1 MKDNNIDNRLKTNI
15 GSLSLKNPILTASG
29 TFGYGIEYNDF
40 YDVSSLGGIIVKGTT
55 GQKREGNPYPRLAE
69 TPQGMINAV
78 GLQNKGVDYFCDNI
92 YPKIKNINDNIIV
105 NVSGSSIEEYVLVA
119 QKINELDNITA
130 IELNI
135 SCPNVKKGGM
145 GFGTNPTMAAE
156 VTKEV
161 RKVYKKHLIVKLTP
175 NVTSV
180 VDIAKSVEDAGA
192 DSLSLINTVLAMAVD
207 SEKQKPILS
216 TITGG
221 LSGAAIKP
229 IALRCVWQVA
239 HNVKVPVI
247 GIGGICSASDVVE
260 FMLVGASAVE
270 IGTMNFINP
279 RIGQEIINDLS
290 NYLDRH
296 NISNIKDIVGKI

>member
-92 YPKIKNINDNIIV
+92 YPKIKDINDNIIV

>member
-105 NVSGSSIEEYVLVA
+105 NVSGSSIEEYVSVA

>member
-15 GSLSLKNPILTASG
+15 GSLSLKKPILTASG

-92 YPKIKNINDNIIV
+92 YPKIKDINDNIIV

-119 QKINELDNITA
+119 QKINELENIPA

-145 GFGTNPTMAAE
+145 GFGTNPQMAAE
-156 VTKEV
+156 VVSEV
-161 RKVYKKHLIVKLTP
+161 RKVYPKHLIVKLTP
-175 NVTSV
+175 NVTS
-180 VDIAKSVEDAGA
+180 IAEIATAVEAAGA
-192 DSLSLINTVLAMAVD
+192 DSLSMINTVLAMAVD
-207 SEKQKPILS
+207 AEKRKAVLS
-216 TITGG
+216 TITAG
-221 LSGAAIKP
+221 LSGPAIKP
-229 IALRCVWQVA
+229 IGLRCVYQA
-239 HNVKVPVI
+239 SKAVKIPII
-247 GIGGICSASDVVE
+247 GLGGITNATDAIE
-260 FMLVGASAVE
+260 YILAGASAIQ
-270 IGTMNFINP
+270 IGTQNFVNP
-279 RIGQEIINDLS
+279 VVGKEVIDGMKE
-290 NYLDRH
+290 YLDRH
-296 NISNIKDIVGKI
+296 NIAHIWDIRGVI

>member
-145 GFGTNPTMAAE
+145 GFGTNPTMAGE